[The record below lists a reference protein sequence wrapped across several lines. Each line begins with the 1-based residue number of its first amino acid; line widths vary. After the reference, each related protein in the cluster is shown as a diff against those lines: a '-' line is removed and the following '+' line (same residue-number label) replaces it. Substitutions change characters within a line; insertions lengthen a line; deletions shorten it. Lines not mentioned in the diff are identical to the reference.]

1 MNALLL
7 TLQLV
12 CTSPYYGM
20 TIYVDA
26 KVESETDYQVTLK
39 DSRNN
44 VMEMFRSEIRF
55 DEVGS
60 ISEIDTHHMV
70 ENFNVKKTTAG
81 WVGLYQYD
89 LGYYPLTCVEN
100 E

>member
-1 MNALLL
+1 MNAVLL

-26 KVESETDYQVTLK
+26 KVESETAYQVTLK
-39 DSRNN
+39 DSRNT
-44 VMEMFRSEIRF
+44 VMEMFRSEIYF

>member
-26 KVESETDYQVTLK
+26 KVESKTDYQVTLK
-39 DSRNN
+39 DRRNQL
-44 VMEMFRSEIRF
+44 MEMFRSEIKF

-60 ISEIDTHHMV
+60 ISEIDSHHWV

-89 LGYYPLTCVEN
+89 LGYYPLTCVEI

>member
-1 MNALLL
+1 MNGLLL
-7 TLQLV
+7 ALQLV
-12 CTSPYYGM
+12 CTNPHYGM

-26 KVESETDYQVTLK
+26 QVESETEYQVTLK

-44 VMEMFRSEIRF
+44 IMEMFRSEIHF

-60 ISEIDTHHMV
+60 ISEIDAHHWV